1 MNPRTKRLLIIFVAV
16 DTLMVAAVVLYFV
29 VKR

>member
-16 DTLMVAAVVLYFV
+16 DTLMVAAVVLYIV
-29 VKR
+29 LKR

>member
-1 MNPRTKRLLIIFVAV
+1 MSPRTKRLLIIFVAV

-29 VKR
+29 LKR